1 VQVNELLVDLAEACD
16 FDCFLLAG
24 RYTLLDQAALDAAL
38 PICAEKGISIIIGSP
53 YNTGI
58 LHDPTDDATFDFTPA
73 PPELIAKARAIKA
86 VCERHGVPLPAAAM
100 QFPFAHP
107 CVVQVLTGAMRP
119 AEIEEN
125 ARLMS
130 HPIPAQLW
138 DDLRDAGLLDER
150 APVPSE
156 PALAEGGN

>member
-1 VQVNELLVDLAEACD
+1 
-16 FDCFLLAG
+16 
-24 RYTLLDQAALDAAL
+24 
-38 PICAEKGISIIIGSP
+38 
-53 YNTGI
+53 
-58 LHDPTDDATFDFTPA
+58 
-73 PPELIAKARAIKA
+73 
-86 VCERHGVPLPAAAM
+86 M

-125 ARLMS
+125 ARLMT

-150 APVPSE
+150 APVPGE